1 VLDRTSQQQFRR
13 WWSSLPSQ
21 WRQTNACRAFFGKHK
36 IPAKGSA
43 VSYLLLDDFKTWFK
57 ALYHPHTLSPEERE
71 FFKQEYFLGQSD
83 TLQTLDTFKNKRN
96 STKRKRQEEIDKEGK
111 KTKIKRT
118 TNHNGS
124 SKEVNISNKTPKR
137 KK

>member
-1 VLDRTSQQQFRR
+1 VSTRKNKLCPPGVHSNTPLTDKKSAPKQKPTLEVLDRTSQQQFRR

-71 FFKQEYFLGQSD
+71 FFKQEYFLVWVY
-83 TLQTLDTFKNKRN
+83 L
-96 STKRKRQEEIDKEGK
+96 
-111 KTKIKRT
+111 
-118 TNHNGS
+118 
-124 SKEVNISNKTPKR
+124 
-137 KK
+137 